1 MDSTSDAER
10 IDIFLESDQKIGTA
24 TGPLRFVE
32 VKSLDQVILSLIA
45 NLDPHE
51 VRSEIRFLAV
61 SQSAN

>member
-10 IDIFLESDQKIGTA
+10 IDIFVESDQKIGTE

-32 VKSLDQVILSLIA
+32 VKSLDQVILSLSE
-45 NLDPHE
+45 NLDPDE
-51 VRSEIRFLAV
+51 VRSEICFLAV